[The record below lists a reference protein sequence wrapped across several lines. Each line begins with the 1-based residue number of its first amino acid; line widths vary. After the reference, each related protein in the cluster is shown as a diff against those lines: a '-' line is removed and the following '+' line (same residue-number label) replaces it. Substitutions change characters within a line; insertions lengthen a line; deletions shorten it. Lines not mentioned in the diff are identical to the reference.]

1 MSTSAFPART
11 PLSHWTGG
19 RLKALLAPTVAS
31 AVLILLLVLANM
43 SYLFGA
49 TFEQSRRVH
58 ALNILAVDL
67 DGGAVGSAVAGA
79 SRSFQAPDF
88 PTIELASASEYPTP
102 AAVRDAVCKG
112 DYWGAMYVHEGAS
125 EKLAAAV
132 AGTSG
137 TSGTASVYDAAD
149 AVTYIYNQARYPAVA
164 DSVLLSSMQKVV
176 AASRS
181 FYYQSP
187 NGTAAFRSLSDA
199 AASAASTTASADPA
213 ALAAF
218 LNPISSSPALIG
230 AQTQASR
237 VFFNTVNVI
246 VPAIAQFFYVLALN
260 GIGLSSGLLATVR
273 VRDVWLLRFGIGKL
287 YGLLTA
293 LVVTGYLWAFRE
305 DWAVGGP
312 AFGKTL
318 LVFWLYMD
326 VQWQVLE
333 ALVASFL
340 PLPLVPFFFLTW
352 MLTNV
357 AGAVFPFELMA
368 GFYRVGYA
376 LPAHGIYSLLV
387 QAWSG
392 CADQTRVALPVL
404 FAWWIVAHVG
414 SVFSIRKRCADASKM
429 AAADAKTPAHGDTVS
444 IPPRSTSTEMTLRSD
459 EEQVIR
465 NEK

>member
-1 MSTSAFPART
+1 MSTSGLPART
-11 PLSHWTGG
+11 PLSHWNGG
-19 RLKALLAPTVAS
+19 QRKALVIPTVAAS
-31 AVLILLLVLANM
+31 VMILLLVLANM

-49 TFEQSRRVH
+49 TFQQSKRIH
-58 ALNILAVDL
+58 ALKILAVDL

-79 SRSFQAPDF
+79 SRSFQAANF
-88 PTIELASASEYPTP
+88 PTIELASASEYSTP
-102 AAVRDAVCKG
+102 AAVRNAVCKG
-112 DYWGAMYVHEGAS
+112 GYWGAMYVHEGAS
-125 EKLAAAV
+125 DKLAAAV

-137 TSGTASVYDAAD
+137 TTAASASSSAYNAAD
-149 AVTYIYNQARYPAVA
+149 AVTYIYNQARYPAIA
-164 DSVLLSSMQKVV
+164 DSVLQSSMQKVV
-176 AASRS
+176 AASRG

-187 NGTAAFRSLSDA
+187 NGTAALRSLN
-199 AASAASTTASADPA
+199 TTDPA

-218 LNPISSSPALIG
+218 LNPISSTPALIG
-230 AQTQASR
+230 VQPQASR

-246 VPAIAQFFYVLALN
+246 VPALAQFFYVLALN

-305 DWAVGGP
+305 DWQVGGP
-312 AFGKTL
+312 EFGKSL

-333 ALVASFL
+333 ALIDSFM
-340 PLPLVPFFFLTW
+340 PIQLVPFFFLTW

-357 AGAVFPFELMA
+357 ASAVFPFEIMA

-387 QAWSG
+387 QAWTG

-404 FAWWIVAHVG
+404 FAWWIVGHVG

-429 AAADAKTPAHGDTVS
+429 AAAAAAKAPAAHGDNVS
-444 IPPRSTSTEMTLRSD
+444 IPPRSPSTEMTLRSD
-459 EEQVIR
+459 EEQVR